1 MPKRMLVSFNRRGG
15 KSGCSPRCCLPS
27 ALARIQ
33 ISSGSTAASI
43 SCSVHGQC
51 SSGPSA
57 IGNSR
62 QQRISA
68 RLKVP
73 CQSMRE
79 CASRRVSGTYRG
91 LKASTSRQIGTLIKK
106 ALRQP
111 KPAISAD
118 TSQPPPIWPTIKA
131 IPPMPPY
138 RLMARAWAVPFRV
151 TCKVARICGTIS
163 AAPAPC
169 TTRAASSVL
178 MEFAIPHSREAT
190 PNIATPHI
198 NRRRRP

>member
-1 MPKRMLVSFNRRGG
+1 MLVSFSRRGG
-15 KSGCSPRCCLPS
+15 NSGCSPRCCLLS

-33 ISSGSTAASI
+33 TSSGSTAANI

-106 ALRQP
+106 AFRQP
-111 KPAISAD
+111 KPAISAE
-118 TSQPPPIWPTIKA
+118 TSQPPPI
-131 IPPMPPY
+131 
-138 RLMARAWAVPFRV
+138 
-151 TCKVARICGTIS
+151 
-163 AAPAPC
+163 
-169 TTRAASSVL
+169 
-178 MEFAIPHSREAT
+178 
-190 PNIATPHI
+190 
-198 NRRRRP
+198 